1 MASIVRLNTGR
12 LVQTLTRQGGSSWL
26 RCRAEATLMNSRASV
41 QEAANA
47 IRTRCAPLHHAAS
60 HPCSSVQTSQCSET
74 KTPEVFMSTNSKVSP
89 PTVSTREKVPVR
101 KDSGS
106 QAVERKE
113 EREKPADRNKKLD
126 ESVKTLPSAKDED
139 LVP

>member
-1 MASIVRLNTGR
+1 MASMVRINTGR
-12 LVQTLTRQGGSSWL
+12 LVQTLTRQGGSGW
-26 RCRAEATLMNSRASV
+26 LMNSRASV

-113 EREKPADRNKKLD
+113 REKPADRNKKLD